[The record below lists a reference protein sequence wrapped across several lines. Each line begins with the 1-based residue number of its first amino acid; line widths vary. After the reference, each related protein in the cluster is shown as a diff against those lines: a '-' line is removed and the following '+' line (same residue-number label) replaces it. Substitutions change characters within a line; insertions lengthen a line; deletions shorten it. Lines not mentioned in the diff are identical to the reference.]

1 MRELIARIHRAWDRI
16 CAWVS
21 ARLHGARPYRH
32 ANEQANHTEQAA
44 QTQTSI
50 GLLALAATHSDD
62 EHRLQALEIERV
74 LISRQTQIER
84 NRAERGLTPEEMGE
98 SASIQ
103 QQLDALHP
111 PVATLAAVGPRRLAD
126 FGTVGGAVAGAS
138 PWGLILGV
146 LGSPLSWIM
155 IGLAAFG
162 VQTARITHLHH
173 DLDDARGAAR
183 QNAQAAHTWETRSHA
198 YEQATADAQA
208 AAHITTQTLEAERRR
223 VAAAAAR
230 EQRRQREIANV
241 NAGAE
246 PPNWDSSLRGD
257 SAPEDQPSPAAPAAN
272 SNPS

>member
-1 MRELIARIHRAWDRI
+1 MNVVTELKDAWDGVVAKWRRDRRAAEDARIEGGTALFAVAQDSPEGDI
-16 CAWVS
+16 
-21 ARLHGARPYRH
+21 
-32 ANEQANHTEQAA
+32 QAA
-44 QTQTSI
+44 TQRAAWANQI
-50 GLLALAATHSDD
+50 KLIEQMEHRERKDGLLLAQLRRNIHELDKAEALRHP
-62 EHRLQALEIERV
+62 
-74 LISRQTQIER
+74 
-84 NRAERGLTPEEMGE
+84 TPENMAG
-98 SASIQ
+98 
-103 QQLDALHP
+103 
-111 PVATLAAVGPRRLAD
+111 RRLAD
-126 FGTVGGAVAGAS
+126 FGAVGGARGFLGSLAS
-138 PWGLILGV
+138 GGPWLAI
-146 LGSPLSWIM
+146 LGSPLTWVA
-155 IGLAAFG
+155 IGLATFG